1 MEGPKVINT
10 ETAEVWG
17 ALLNHARRVTREH
30 AVETWLKPVEPINL
44 SDSTLSLSVPNRFF
58 REYLEEKYTGIL
70 TDGLRDIFGRDMR
83 VSLVIR
89 DGEAEPDEIDEV
101 VFPPPKPKPRDEI
114 ASKFM
119 QSLNARYTF
128 DRFIVG
134 NSNQFAHAAAQAV
147 AESPATAYNPLFL
160 YGGVGLGKTHLMHA
174 IGHHIQTR
182 NPEARL
188 YYTSSEAFT
197 IDLINSIR
205 RDRMTTFREKYRR
218 MDVLLVDDIQFIAG
232 KDRTQEEFFHTFN
245 SLYESKKQI
254 VISSDKYPKEMIE
267 LEERLRSR
275 FEWGLVADIQPPEL
289 ETKVAILNKKAEESE
304 VALPQDVALLVAKKI
319 RTNIRELEGCLIR
332 LSAFSSMT
340 KRPISMDMAEEVLQQ
355 MFDDDQATISIDGI
369 QKAVAAHFTIK
380 VSDLKSKRRHRTVA
394 EPRQIA
400 MFLARELTGASL
412 SEIGERFGGKDH
424 STVIHSCNK
433 IAKTKDSDS
442 RIISAMNHIRRAL
455 NV

>member
-1 MEGPKVINT
+1 MEGPRVINT
-10 ETAEVWG
+10 ETAEVWD
-17 ALLNHARRVTREH
+17 ALLNHARKVTREH
-30 AVETWLKPVEPINL
+30 AVETWLEPVEPITL
-44 SDSTLSLSVPNRFF
+44 SDSTLSLLVPNRFF

-89 DGEAEPDEIDEV
+89 DAEAEPADEIEEV
-101 VFPPPKPKPRDEI
+101 VLPPPKPKPRDEV

-119 QSLNARYTF
+119 QSLNTRYTF

-188 YYTSSEAFT
+188 YYTSSEEFT

-319 RTNIRELEGCLIR
+319 RTNIQFHDKTADLYGYGGRGS
-332 LSAFSSMT
+332 SADVRR
-340 KRPISMDMAEEVLQQ
+340 RPIHD
-355 MFDDDQATISIDGI
+355 FD
-369 QKAVAAHFTIK
+369 
-380 VSDLKSKRRHRTVA
+380 
-394 EPRQIA
+394 
-400 MFLARELTGASL
+400 
-412 SEIGERFGGKDH
+412 
-424 STVIHSCNK
+424 
-433 IAKTKDSDS
+433 
-442 RIISAMNHIRRAL
+442 
-455 NV
+455 